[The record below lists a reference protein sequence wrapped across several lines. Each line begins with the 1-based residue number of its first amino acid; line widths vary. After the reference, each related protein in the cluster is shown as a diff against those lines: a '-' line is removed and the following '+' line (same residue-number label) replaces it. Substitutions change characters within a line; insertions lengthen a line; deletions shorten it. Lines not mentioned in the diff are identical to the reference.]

1 MRENS
6 HHGAHPLRPETAP
19 VLTVLRKRQLERTK
33 HVRTVIL
40 VNDRFVLA
48 MLDKRA
54 SLAVF
59 PLFFLSLPCPPNAL
73 EHLLSEVPRKNDA
86 R

>member
-6 HHGAHPLRPETAP
+6 HHGAHPLRPEAAP

-59 PLFFLSLPCPPNAL
+59 PLFSFPSLPAQ
-73 EHLLSEVPRKNDA
+73 RA
-86 R
+86 